1 MSDGVARHLFRVSEV
16 DAGNRL
22 DDYLAS
28 EIGWLSRI
36 RIGTLIASGHC
47 LVNGVPARPGKKM
60 LAGDSVELT
69 EPDGPPTA
77 MTPEP
82 MRLEILHEDAH
93 LLVVV
98 KPAGMLVHPTIA
110 VKRGTLANGLVY
122 HLNRDLFSRL
132 PGERDGDGGNAAAE
146 RAGSIIRPGIVH
158 RLDKATSGLMLIAK
172 TPQALSVLSS
182 HFRRKLVQ
190 KRYLAL
196 VRGRIGEDT
205 RVILAPIGR
214 DPDRRPQWG
223 VLPEG
228 KPSETRLRVLDR
240 RADATLVELEPV
252 TGRTNQLRIHC
263 AFIGHPIVGDFW
275 YGACAG
281 SGTLG
286 ADQEENR
293 VGSTLFLH
301 AWRLGFHHPAGGEW
315 MDFENS
321 VTWASGR

>member
-22 DDYLAS
+22 DDYLAY

-82 MRLEILHEDAH
+82 IRLEILYEDAH

-172 TPQALSVLSS
+172 TPQALSVL
-182 HFRRKLVQ
+182 
-190 KRYLAL
+190 
-196 VRGRIGEDT
+196 
-205 RVILAPIGR
+205 
-214 DPDRRPQWG
+214 
-223 VLPEG
+223 
-228 KPSETRLRVLDR
+228 
-240 RADATLVELEPV
+240 
-252 TGRTNQLRIHC
+252 
-263 AFIGHPIVGDFW
+263 
-275 YGACAG
+275 
-281 SGTLG
+281 
-286 ADQEENR
+286 
-293 VGSTLFLH
+293 
-301 AWRLGFHHPAGGEW
+301 
-315 MDFENS
+315 
-321 VTWASGR
+321 